1 MVGEKEGMVI
11 DVAGEEGRG
20 PIMKTLKYF
29 QQGRNNDQIWVL
41 ENLIALCRL

>member
-20 PIMKTLKYF
+20 PITKTLKYF
-29 QQGRNNDQIWVL
+29 QQGRNKWSDLGSRKSGCFV
-41 ENLIALCRL
+41 